1 MGKISKLFMV
11 LSVLSFAVPAFAQG
25 EAAVGVNWVAI
36 AAGFSMAFASGIC
49 ALAQGKATASAAESL
64 ARNPA
69 ARPGILRVAAPA
81 VRQRPVRLCNC
92 SRIDQSGRA
101 DPAAANQQRH
111 HERGRPARAR
121 IREGSSR
128 CADTHRRHR
137 QRAVRGAPAAHRQ
150 VAAVSRSRRAK
161 LQVFRVVTF
170 VLFGAF
176 FAGPI
181 WFMFE
186 FSTRGIGENSPRTL
200 DAWKAIGTYPDL
212 VAGIVASLELAVITS
227 IGVLVVLVPTMVW
240 VRLRL
245 PRLRRVI
252 ESISLL
258 PLTIPAIVLV
268 VGFAPM
274 YQWLGTNF
282 SDSILT
288 LSLAY
293 AILVLP
299 YAYRALDAGL
309 AAIDVKTLSEAARS
323 LGASWPVV
331 MWRVIVPN
339 ISSALLNAGLLSV
352 ALVLGEF
359 TIANNLLYP
368 NLQVEIVSVARTNA
382 GTSIAVA
389 VASLLFAFVLLV
401 ALSFVGGQRG
411 GRRRTRERLVQTF
424 GRDFS
429 GGTR

>member
-1 MGKISKLFMV
+1 M
-11 LSVLSFAVPAFAQG
+11 
-25 EAAVGVNWVAI
+25 
-36 AAGFSMAFASGIC
+36 
-49 ALAQGKATASAAESL
+49 
-64 ARNPA
+64 
-69 ARPGILRVAAPA
+69 
-81 VRQRPVRLCNC
+81 
-92 SRIDQSGRA
+92 
-101 DPAAANQQRH
+101 
-111 HERGRPARAR
+111 
-121 IREGSSR
+121 
-128 CADTHRRHR
+128 
-137 QRAVRGAPAAHRQ
+137 
-150 VAAVSRSRRAK
+150 SRSRRAK

-170 VLFGAF
+170 VLLGAF
-176 FAGPI
+176 FLGPI
-181 WFMFE
+181 WAMFE
-186 FSTRGIGENSPRTL
+186 FSTRGVGNNSPRTL
-200 DAWKAIGTYPDL
+200 DAWKAIVTFPDL

-227 IGVLVVLVPTMVW
+227 IGILVVLVPTMVW

-268 VGFAPM
+268 VGFSPM
-274 YQWLGTNF
+274 YQWMGINF

-299 YAYRALDAGL
+299 YAYRSLDAGL

-323 LGASWPVV
+323 LGAGWFTV

-352 ALVLGEF
+352 ALVLGEY

-368 NLQVEIVSVARTNA
+368 NLQVEIVTVARTNA
-382 GTSIAVA
+382 GVSIAVA

-411 GRRRTRERLVQTF
+411 GRRRNRERLVQTF
-424 GRDFS
+424 ARDFS

>member
-1 MGKISKLFMV
+1 
-11 LSVLSFAVPAFAQG
+11 
-25 EAAVGVNWVAI
+25 
-36 AAGFSMAFASGIC
+36 
-49 ALAQGKATASAAESL
+49 
-64 ARNPA
+64 
-69 ARPGILRVAAPA
+69 
-81 VRQRPVRLCNC
+81 
-92 SRIDQSGRA
+92 
-101 DPAAANQQRH
+101 
-111 HERGRPARAR
+111 
-121 IREGSSR
+121 
-128 CADTHRRHR
+128 
-137 QRAVRGAPAAHRQ
+137 
-150 VAAVSRSRRAK
+150 
-161 LQVFRVVTF
+161 VTF
-170 VLFGAF
+170 LLLGAF
-176 FAGPI
+176 FVGPI
-181 WFMFE
+181 WSMFE
-186 FSTRGIGENSPRTL
+186 FSTRGIGENSQRTL

-227 IGVLVVLVPTMVW
+227 VGVLVVLVPTMVW

-323 LGASWPVV
+323 LGANWLTV
-331 MWRVIVPN
+331 MWSIIVPN
-339 ISSALLNAGLLSV
+339 ISSALLNASLLSV
-352 ALVLGEF
+352 ALVLGEY

-368 NLQVEIVSVARTNA
+368 NLQVEIVSLARTNA
-382 GTSIAVA
+382 GVSIAVA